1 MKILVLDSGM
11 NQTAYLLAELA
22 GAGHQCTIAA
32 PRLPDPRGIGRYARE
47 IEMPPIESAALRP
60 FVESLLSGESF
71 DVVLPTIEP
80 LQQLVWSLP
89 SPLSSRV
96 FPAASAQQQALI
108 EDRRALYAFVEKF
121 GVPVPRD
128 RPIVGE
134 ADLQSALDEFG
145 FPCVLRGTQGVAGEQ
160 VKICKDATQ
169 AQAAYRQLLALSP
182 QPPFVQQYVDGRR
195 SLIGGLFSKGRMLQF
210 FSQTTIEA
218 CPAPAGP
225 SVRVRSLRD
234 PVLTEHARTI
244 FEAFAWDG
252 LACAEFIQLG
262 RGDYRFLEINPRPW
276 AAIQAAHY
284 CGVPLLN
291 DFVGFLGGR
300 MPPPQ
305 RDFADGIECT
315 LFPAFFTARIRSGAF
330 PRLADLPAYL
340 QSMRAAP
347 WSEPP
352 LLRSFARLIWWTYD
366 AQRKA
371 SSAGAR

>member
-22 GAGHQCTIAA
+22 RAGHQCTIAA
-32 PRLPDPRGIGRYARE
+32 PRLPDPQGIGRYARE
-47 IEMPPIESAALRP
+47 IEMPPIDAPALRG
-60 FVESLLSGESF
+60 FLESLLASETF

-89 SPLSSRV
+89 PALSSRV
-96 FPAASAQQQALI
+96 FPAATPRQQALI
-108 EDRRALYAFVEKF
+108 EDRRELYAFVSAL
-121 GVPVPRD
+121 GVPVPQD
-128 RPIVGE
+128 RPIGGE
-134 ADLQSALDEFG
+134 AQLQAVLDELG
-145 FPCVLRGTQGVAGEQ
+145 LPCVLRGTQGVAGEQ
-160 VKICKDATQ
+160 VKICNDV
-169 AQAAYRQLLALSP
+169 AQAMLAYRQLLGLSP
-182 QPPFVQQYVDGRR
+182 EPPFAQQYLEGSR
-195 SLIGGLFSKGRMLQF
+195 SLIGGLFSKGRMLQY

-234 PVLTEHARTI
+234 PVLTDYARTI

-276 AAIQAAHY
+276 AAIHASHF
-284 CGVPLLN
+284 CGVPLLS
-291 DFVGFLGGR
+291 DFVGFLEGR
-300 MPPPQ
+300 TPPPQ

-315 LFPAFFTARIRSGAF
+315 LFPAFFTARIRTGAF

-340 QSMRAAP
+340 QSTRAAP
-347 WSEPP
+347 WTELP

-366 AQRKA
+366 SQRKA
-371 SSAGAR
+371 SAAGTR